1 MAYFITFEGPE
12 GAGKTT
18 QARLL
23 ASWLEE
29 KGHRVFL
36 TREPGGGL
44 PWLRERLLEG
54 GGISP
59 EAEYLLFSAD
69 RAEHAKAIRKALEGG
84 IWVVSDRYLDSSL
97 AYQGYG
103 LGLSLKWMLQV
114 ARPFPKPHLTFL
126 LDLPP
131 EVGLARKKEA
141 SSGHAQRAYL
151 EGAALEDRFEAMDL
165 EFHRRVREGYLE
177 LARKEP
183 GRITVLDAMKPAE
196 AIQEEIRR
204 AIMPLCGA

>member
-44 PWLRERLLEG
+44 PWLRERLLG
-54 GGISP
+54 GAAAFISP

-69 RAEHAKAIRKALEGG
+69 RAEHVKAIRKALEGG
-84 IWVVSDRYLDSSL
+84 VWVISDRYLDSSL

-131 EVGLARKKEA
+131 EVGLARKKE
-141 SSGHAQRAYL
+141 
-151 EGAALEDRFEAMDL
+151 EGRFEAMDL

-183 GRITVLDAMKPAE
+183 ERITVLDATKPAKTL
-196 AIQEEIRR
+196 QEEIRR

>member
-1 MAYFITFEGPE
+1 MGYFLTFEGPE

-23 ASWLEE
+23 ADWLEARGE
-29 KGHRVFL
+29 EVFL

-44 PWLRERLLEG
+44 PWLRQALLSPG
-54 GGISP
+54 APHPLSP

-69 RAEHAKAIRKALEGG
+69 RAEHSRRIGEALARGA
-84 IWVVSDRYLDSSL
+84 WVISDRYLDSSL

-103 LGLSLKWMLQV
+103 RGLDLDWMLQV
-114 ARPFPKPHLTFL
+114 ARKAAPLKPRLTFL

-131 EVGLARKKEA
+131 EEGLSRAKEKN
-141 SSGHAQRAYL
+141 
-151 EGAALEDRFEAMDL
+151 RFEAMDL
-165 EFHRRVREGYLE
+165 AFHARVRQGYLE

-183 GRITVLDAMKPAE
+183 GRFVILDASRPVE
-196 AIQEEIRR
+196 VIQEEIRR
-204 AIMPLCGA
+204 AIMPLCGP

>member
-1 MAYFITFEGPE
+1 MAHFITFEGPE

-29 KGHRVFL
+29 KGHRTLL

-44 PWLRERLLEG
+44 PWLREKVLG
-54 GGISP
+54 SAAMSISP

-69 RAEHAKAIRKALEGG
+69 RAEHARRIRRVLEEGV
-84 IWVVSDRYLDSSL
+84 WVISDRYLDSSL
-97 AYQGYG
+97 AYQGFG
-103 LGLSLKWMLQV
+103 HGLSLEWMLEV

-131 EVGLARKKEA
+131 EVGLGRKKEKN
-141 SSGHAQRAYL
+141 
-151 EGAALEDRFEAMDL
+151 RFEAMDL
-165 EFHRRVREGYLE
+165 EFMRRVRRGYLE
-177 LARKEP
+177 LARQEKE
-183 GRITVLDAMKPAE
+183 RILVLDATKPLRAL
-196 AIQEEIRR
+196 QREIRR